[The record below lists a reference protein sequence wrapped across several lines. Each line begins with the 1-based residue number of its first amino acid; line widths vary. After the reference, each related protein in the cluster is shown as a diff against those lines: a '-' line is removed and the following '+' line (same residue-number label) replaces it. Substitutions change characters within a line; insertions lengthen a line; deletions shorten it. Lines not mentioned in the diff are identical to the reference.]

1 MRARSAVILAAV
13 SKGYVNKPELKI
25 LFVTSHCPFAPSYGT
40 QLRILNIARLL
51 KRIGNVSFVV
61 TDNYERELDAKIA
74 DFEFEIKLLA
84 QLTRPPRRR
93 AADWVRHELAAGCL
107 ATEGFE
113 VRDIDRQIMAQL
125 IAESDICW
133 VHGLQTANMFGI
145 YQWPRTILDIDD
157 IPSRFFAS
165 RAKSAP
171 SITEKVLGY
180 RKALLWWHRERVLG
194 RRFSVVA
201 APSEADQRYL
211 GSGARVTVVPNGFN
225 QPRKQHPK
233 VTIEPQRIGFIGT
246 LKWFPNRNGIEWFIQ
261 NVWPHVKREISTVRL
276 RLVGEGS
283 NGPIASSGPDIDGL
297 GWVEDP
303 SREIASWSAMIVP
316 VRCGAGTR
324 VKIVEAFSK
333 RCPVVSTRLG
343 AFGYEVLTGEDILLA
358 DDPMGFASACVLLL
372 RDARLGAKL
381 CENAW
386 SKFLRRW
393 TWDSIGEAVF
403 KAVEQCERHEA

>member
-1 MRARSAVILAAV
+1 
-13 SKGYVNKPELKI
+13 VNKLELKI

-40 QLRILNIARLL
+40 QLRMLNIARLL
-51 KRIGNVSFVV
+51 KRVGNVSFVV

-74 DFEFEIKLLA
+74 EFEFEVKLIA
-84 QLTRPPRRR
+84 QLIRSPRRR

-107 ATEGFE
+107 STEGFE
-113 VRDIDRQIMAQL
+113 VREIDRQQTVRLM
-125 IAESDICW
+125 AESDICW

-145 YQWPRTILDIDD
+145 YQWTRGILDIDD
-157 IPSRFFAS
+157 IPSRCFAS
-165 RAKSAP
+165 RAQNASL
-171 SITEKVLGY
+171 ITEKIAGY
-180 RKALLWWHRERVLG
+180 RKALLWWHRERILG

-201 APSEADQRYL
+201 TASKEDQRYL
-211 GSGARVTVVPNGFN
+211 GSGAHVTVVPNGFN
-225 QPRKQHPK
+225 PPTEQHPK
-233 VTIEPQRIGFIGT
+233 VTTEPRRIGFIGT
-246 LKWFPNRNGIEWFIQ
+246 LNWFPNRDGLEWFIHD
-261 NVWPHVKREISTVRL
+261 VWPQVKRKVSTARL

-283 NGPIASSGPDIDGL
+283 NGAVASLGPDIDGL

-324 VKIVEAFSK
+324 VKIAEGFSK
-333 RCPVVSTRLG
+333 RCPVISTSLG

-358 DDPMGFASACVLLL
+358 DDPTGFASACVLLL
-372 RDARLGAKL
+372 TDARIGAKL

-386 SKFLRRW
+386 NKFLRRW

-403 KAVEQCERHEA
+403 DAVRQCQRHGA

>member
-1 MRARSAVILAAV
+1 M
-13 SKGYVNKPELKI
+13 
-25 LFVTSHCPFAPSYGT
+25 
-40 QLRILNIARLL
+40 LNIARLL

-61 TDNYERELDAKIA
+61 TDNYERELDARIA
-74 DFEFEIKLLA
+74 GFEFEIKLLA
-84 QLTRPPRRR
+84 QLTRSPRRC

-113 VRDIDRQIMAQL
+113 VRDIDRQAMAHL
-125 IAESDICW
+125 MAESDICW
-133 VHGLQTANMFGI
+133 VLGLQTANMFGI
-145 YQWPRTILDIDD
+145 YQWPRSILDIDD
-157 IPSRFFAS
+157 IPSRSFAS
-165 RAKSAP
+165 RAQSA
-171 SITEKVLGY
+171 SFITEKIVGY
-180 RKALLWWHRERVLG
+180 RKALLWWHRERILG
-194 RRFSVVA
+194 RRFSVIA
-201 APSEADQRYL
+201 AVSEEDQRYL

-225 QPRKQHPK
+225 PPTKQHPK
-233 VTIEPQRIGFIGT
+233 VTTEPQRIGFIGT
-246 LKWFPNRNGIEWFIQ
+246 LNWFPNRNGIEWFIQ

-283 NGPIASSGPDIDGL
+283 NGPIASLGPDIDGL

-333 RCPVVSTRLG
+333 RCPVVSTWLG

-358 DDPMGFASACVLLL
+358 DDPISFASACVLLL
-372 RDARLGAKL
+372 KEATLGEKL
-381 CENAW
+381 SENAW
-386 SKFLRRW
+386 NKCLRKW

-403 KAVEQCERHEA
+403 DAAEKCQRHGA